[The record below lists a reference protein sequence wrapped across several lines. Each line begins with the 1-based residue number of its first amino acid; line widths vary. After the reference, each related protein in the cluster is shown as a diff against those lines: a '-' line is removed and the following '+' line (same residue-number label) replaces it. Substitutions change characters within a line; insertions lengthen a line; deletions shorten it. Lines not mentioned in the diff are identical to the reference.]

1 MRLSLV
7 LGLSLMSIASS
18 AAAQDENGCK
28 PGLYEI
34 REKAEDGSSIRLEF
48 GSLWAIDR
56 KEWADTRVWLR
67 LERVQICKGG
77 LKKENSQRV
86 VKGVRVQ

>member
-1 MRLSLV
+1 MRLLIA
-7 LGLSLMSIASS
+7 LGLSVTALAS
-18 AAAQDENGCK
+18 AVVAQDENGCK
-28 PGLYEI
+28 PDLYEI

-67 LERVQICKGG
+67 LERVQICKGV

-86 VKGVRVQ
+86 VRAVRVQ

>member
-1 MRLSLV
+1 MRLLIALGVSLTFF
-7 LGLSLMSIASS
+7 ASS
-18 AAAQDENGCK
+18 VAAQDESGCK
-28 PGLYEI
+28 PELYEV

-56 KEWADTRVWLR
+56 EEWADTRVWLR
-67 LERVQICKGG
+67 LERVYICKDG

-86 VKGVRVQ
+86 VKAVRVQ